1 MREEEV
7 ISECDLCYPSVQSWP
22 GTRCQGTEV
31 FQLQIEVI
39 ILIVVLSNCSMI
51 RKYTEENHGGGDEEN
66 NHQPTVQVD
75 HCTAADLGL
84 TGEMA
89 RLSPRQSEMERDRQG
104 GDREMSR

>member
-1 MREEEV
+1 MLPICPELAGYSMSRNRR
-7 ISECDLCYPSVQSWP
+7 IPASNRSNNINSCS
-22 GTRCQGTEV
+22 
-31 FQLQIEVI
+31 FQF
-39 ILIVVLSNCSMI
+39 SMI

>member
-1 MREEEV
+1 
-7 ISECDLCYPSVQSWP
+7 
-22 GTRCQGTEV
+22 
-31 FQLQIEVI
+31 
-39 ILIVVLSNCSMI
+39 MI
-51 RKYTEENHGGGDEEN
+51 KSTEENHGGGDEEN

-104 GDREMSR
+104 GRQGNVAIVLYKYFNLKVTSSLTSILAIKFKKNIFHKTLEMTVNRKGTVGCQGGGI